1 MAIAAVFASVEV
13 ADEAVPD
20 ALAKVG
26 ALSAMVVVI
35 NAGWLLAGASL
46 APVLRDPRRSRVAN
60 VVLAVALVVATG
72 AAILL

>member
-1 MAIAAVFASVEV
+1 M
-13 ADEAVPD
+13 PD

-35 NAGWLLAGASL
+35 NGGWLLAGASL

-72 AAILL
+72 AAMLL